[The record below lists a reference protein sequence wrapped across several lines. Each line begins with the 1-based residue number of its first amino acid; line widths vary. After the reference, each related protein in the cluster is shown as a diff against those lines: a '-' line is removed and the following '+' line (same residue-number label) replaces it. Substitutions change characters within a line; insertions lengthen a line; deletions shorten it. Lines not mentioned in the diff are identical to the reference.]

1 MDLIESIQDKLNG
14 NLLGKLKQEIG
25 AESEEQTEAGA
36 NAVITALVAG
46 LSRNAQQP
54 EGAQSLNNALE
65 RDHDG
70 GLLDDLTANLFGNR
84 TSSNPKTFD
93 GAGILQHIF
102 GQKQPV
108 VGDAVSK
115 ATGLDKSQIMKLMI
129 SLAPVVLGMLGKAKR
144 NKGLGSFELS
154 DLLSGTMQ
162 KQASQRK
169 EAGLFTRLLDA
180 DGDGSIMDDIANLGR
195 NAFLS
200 RRK

>member
-1 MDLIESIQDKLNG
+1 MDLIESIQSKLDG
-14 NLLGKLKQEIG
+14 NLLDRLKQEIG
-25 AESEEQTEAGA
+25 ADSEEQTEAGA

-70 GLLDDLTANLFGNR
+70 GLFDDLVGNLFGNR
-84 TSSNPKTFD
+84 TAPNPKTFD
-93 GAGILQHIF
+93 GAGILQHIL
-102 GQKQPV
+102 GNKQPV
-108 VGDAVSK
+108 VGEAVGK
-115 ATGLDKSQIMKLMI
+115 ATGLDKSQILKLMM
-129 SLAPVVLGMLGKAKR
+129 SLAPIVLGMLGKAKK

-154 DLLSGTMQ
+154 DLLKGTMQ
-162 KQASQRK
+162 KQVGERK
-169 EAGLFTRLLDA
+169 EAGLLNRLLDS